1 LSFGWKVLTPLAFLN
16 LAIGAVEVVTTKGL
30 FQP

>member
-1 LSFGWKVLTPLAFLN
+1 VLTPLAFLN
-16 LAIGAVEVVTTKGL
+16 LAIGAVEVVTTKAL